1 MFTFTVCGL
10 FIFGSLRIRMTG
22 MVRTGMGGRYIQ
34 YFAIQ
39 IMKNSPNE
47 AMTIFLKYKPLSIRI
62 KLTSAMQQ

>member
-1 MFTFTVCGL
+1 
-10 FIFGSLRIRMTG
+10 